1 MALLRAGQM
10 LDNTLF
16 YIPGMALR
24 ITYRGTR
31 QERRKAA
38 GGGGKVHPLPRPML
52 VLCRSI
58 FCGRFVPIGAISSVQ
73 QLQSVDRCATAH
85 KVYRVVV
92 LEVQNGKASLTSAS
106 RHLFAEHRTKRWMG
120 YSS

>member
-1 MALLRAGQM
+1 MHGFASSWSNVGQYPLLHTR
-10 LDNTLF
+10 
-16 YIPGMALR
+16 Y
-24 ITYRGTR
+24 GTSYHLPR
-31 QERRKAA
+31 YQARRKAA